1 MRPVVVRLTR
11 ALRQVNYWLIAQFA
25 RATLAILRRLP
36 PDKALNF
43 ADRAGRRVGPW
54 IGRHRVA
61 LDNLREAY
69 PEKSE
74 AEIAAIASDMWGN
87 MSRLAA
93 EYIFLDQLFDFVP
106 NVHTDGRI
114 EVVGVETFLRLAA
127 EKDTP
132 HIIFTGHLGNF
143 ELLPVAGA
151 AFGLTVTSMF
161 RPPNN
166 PYIADYVFSKRTSS
180 MGNLLASRSGAAFS
194 LARILEAGGNVGV
207 LVDQKFMH
215 GVRTKFFGRECET
228 SPLVPKL
235 ARQYGCDVYPA
246 RCIRLPDNRFRLVLQ
261 DKLDLPR
268 GEDGQI
274 DVAATA
280 QLMTDVVEGWV
291 REDPGQW
298 MWFHKRWK
306 LAQPKPGRTKR
317 TA

>member
-166 PYIADYVFSKRTSS
+166 PYIADYVFSKRT
-180 MGNLLASRSGAAFS
+180 LLDGKP
-194 LARILEAGGNVGV
+194 AR
-207 LVDQKFMH
+207 FP
-215 GVRTKFFGRECET
+215 FGRGLFAGPYPGGRRKCRRTGRPEVHAWGQDEILRTRMRDQPACPQACAAIWLRRLSGT
-228 SPLVPKL
+228 LHPLAGQPL
-235 ARQYGCDVYPA
+235 PA
-246 RCIRLPDNRFRLVLQ
+246 HPS
-261 DKLDLPR
+261 
-268 GEDGQI
+268 GQ
-274 DVAATA
+274 A
-280 QLMTDVVEGWV
+280 
-291 REDPGQW
+291 
-298 MWFHKRWK
+298 
-306 LAQPKPGRTKR
+306 
-317 TA
+317 